1 MATPSCDFRL
11 ILVALF
17 LVGAWAS
24 QEVSMLERHEEWMV
38 RYGRSYKDDA
48 EKAKRFKIFK
58 ENVEFIESFNK
69 AGNLSYKLGIN
80 QFTDL
85 TKEEFSATMSCDK
98 KASPRPK
105 PSKPVSFQNV
115 SLDQF
120 PEHVDWRIVGAVTG
134 VKFQGDCG
142 SCWAFSVVAAVEG
155 LTRIRTGRL
164 FSLSEQQLVDCDA
177 TNFGCSGGS
186 RPNALEYIKNTGGL
200 VTTSD
205 YPYEGVQ
212 RSCDPQKT
220 RNRVATVTGLGYV
233 YPNEMS
239 LLVAVANQPVS
250 AGLLADIELIIHY
263 QGGVFTGYN
272 GTGNCGS
279 SGSHAVTII
288 GYGTSSDGVKYWL
301 AKNSYGPGWGENGY
315 MRIAR
320 GINDIGVCSIN
331 TATVIPI
338 A

>member
-1 MATPSCDFRL
+1 MAALSSCDFRL
-11 ILVALF
+11 ILVALL

-58 ENVEFIESFNK
+58 KNVEFIESFN
-69 AGNLSYKLGIN
+69 
-80 QFTDL
+80 
-85 TKEEFSATMSCDK
+85 

-177 TNFGCSGGS
+177 TNFGCRGGS

-200 VTTSD
+200 VTTWD

-250 AGLLADIELIIHY
+250 AGLLVDIELIVHY

-272 GTGNCGS
+272 GTGYCGS
-279 SGSHAVTII
+279 NGSHAVTII

-320 GINDIGVCSIN
+320 GINDIGVCSMN
-331 TATVIPI
+331 TALVIPI